1 MAGIS
6 NETVQRL
13 MALWPDMC
21 ARLAAGDLVRDI
33 YKGADVS
40 PFQAAMFK
48 ADHPAQR
55 TTWDQ
60 ARQASADSF
69 YDEAMAEARAD
80 VDKEYAQHVRTR
92 IDTLKWAARI
102 RNPAAYS
109 DKSSVDVNVRTVD
122 LTAIIK
128 DANAR
133 LAASKQGRII
143 EHDTV
148 NITDAGNPHAHA
160 QPAIEHAALVAAG
173 LL

>member
-6 NETVQRL
+6 NETAQRL
-13 MALWPDMC
+13 LAMWPEMC

-33 YKGADVS
+33 YKAADVS

-55 TTWDQ
+55 LAWDQ

-80 VDKEYAQHVRTR
+80 VNKELAQHVRTR

-102 RNPAAYS
+102 RNPAMYS
-109 DKSSVDVNVRTVD
+109 DKSQVDVNVRTVD

-133 LAASKQGRII
+133 LAASKRGRII
-143 EHDTV
+143 EHDTI
-148 NITDAGNPHAHA
+148 NNPDSGNLHAHA
-160 QPAIEHAALVAAG
+160 QPAIELATLDAAG